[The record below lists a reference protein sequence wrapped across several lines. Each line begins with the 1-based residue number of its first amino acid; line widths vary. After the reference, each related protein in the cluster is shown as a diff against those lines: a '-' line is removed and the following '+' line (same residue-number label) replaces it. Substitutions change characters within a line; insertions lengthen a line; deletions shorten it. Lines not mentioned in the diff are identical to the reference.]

1 MENPDAAR
9 FCMRCATPI
18 AAADL
23 TGRRERRVV
32 SVMFADLVGFTGRSE
47 SLDVEDVERFLAPYQ
62 RLLRESVERTGGVV
76 AKFMGDGVM
85 ALFGAVVAHEDD
97 PERAV
102 RCGIA
107 ICEAVAAAETPGHD
121 RLRVRVGV
129 TTGEALVVI
138 GDGAAVDAVGDVVNT
153 AARLESAA
161 PAGGVLADER
171 TYRATNRSIMYEPVS
186 EITAKGKSQS
196 VPAWAAIAPR
206 SAVPEQARTQ
216 DVPLVGRGEELGRLW
231 AALARSRETPATQ
244 RVSIVGPPGIGKTR
258 LVRELGSRALQS
270 PDPVRWLRGRSLAY
284 GDGVAFWALGEMV
297 KDEAGILESD
307 QAEVAAHK
315 LRQAVDAVVGEYRE
329 REWVARHLRP
339 LVGLEAGASAPAEG
353 GRVEAFAAWRRFM
366 EALSEDCTTVLVFE
380 DMHWADEAL
389 LDFVDL
395 LVERAGMMP
404 LLVVCTA
411 RPELLDRRPD
421 WANDEA
427 ASTTITLAALSQ
439 DETTQFV
446 GELLGRTRQP
456 ADLVRSLL
464 LRSEGNPLYAQ
475 EYVRMLGDRGLLVHR
490 RGEWRL
496 TGEPA
501 EVPGSVY
508 GIIAARLD
516 TLSADEKRFVQ
527 DAAVIGRTAWVG
539 AISALSDTNPG
550 DAERLLHELERKQ
563 LVHRSRTSMAEGEV
577 ELSFDHALIRD
588 VAYSQIRR
596 PDRAQRHERAA
607 EWLERSQRGRDD
619 GAELLAYHYTTA
631 LGLRLEMG
639 ADTSSLSDRARAAL
653 IAAGRQADAVNG
665 YAAAARH
672 YAAAEAL
679 MPSDDPDRSQLVLA
693 HALAS
698 FRAGEADA
706 ADSLALAFEAQ
717 IAAGDWWLAA
727 EAAQLLGDW
736 NRESSGDLEQAER
749 WWREA
754 TRCAELS
761 GHDRVRVRVADGQA
775 SRLTEERRYA
785 EAIALAEQTMA
796 QAQRNGDWE
805 GFGLL
810 LVRGGYAR
818 MCSGDNSGIGLITRA
833 AEILAEHGSR
843 YVAWAYIDLSLA
855 LMMSGDLR
863 AGQRACDQA
872 FTWAE
877 RFGEARTVSDAESRR
892 AFFAYHAG
900 DWQNAR
906 EITNRYI
913 TTSNRWGA
921 GFGRWTHGLI
931 AIAEGD
937 DETVMADNEAM
948 SDINTPSARA
958 LNATLART
966 PGSESGR
973 GATEI
978 APPDNGR
985 DRGYRNWEIFAA
997 TELISDPSQYDQL
1010 LELADRMP
1018 DDNPWKHVF
1027 VAVTER
1033 RYVDAAG
1040 IFEQVGSLP
1049 LAAQARVLAADRAH
1063 QEGDAL
1069 EAERQARL
1077 ALDFYVQVAS
1087 HVLRGA
1093 DVGAVVGGRVNPKP

>member
-9 FCMRCATPI
+9 FCMRCATPL
-18 AAADL
+18 AGSYL
-23 TGRRERRVV
+23 PGRRERRVV
-32 SVMFADLVGFTGRSE
+32 SVLFADLVGFTGRSE
-47 SLDVEDVERFLAPYQ
+47 RLDVEDVEDLLAPYQ
-62 RLLRESVERTGGVV
+62 RLLRSSVERTGGVV

-97 PERAV
+97 PERAI

-107 ICEAVAAAETPGHD
+107 ICDAVAAENTSAND

-129 TTGEALVVI
+129 TTGEALVVM

-171 TYRATNRSIMYEPVS
+171 TYLATSRSIIYERVD
-186 EITAKGKSQS
+186 EITAKGKSQP
-196 VPAWAAIAPR
+196 VPAWVAIAPR

-216 DVPLVGRGEELGRLW
+216 DVRLVGRGEELGRLL
-231 AALARSRETPATQ
+231 ATLARVRQAPAAQ
-244 RVSIVGPPGIGKTR
+244 RVAIVGPPGIGKTR

-270 PDPVRWLRGRSLAY
+270 SGPVRWRRGRSLAY

-297 KDEAGILESD
+297 KDEAGILETD
-307 QAEVAAHK
+307 PADTAAQK
-315 LRQAVDAVVGEYRE
+315 LRQAVDAVVGEDRE

-339 LVGLEAGASAPAEG
+339 LVGLETGATASAEG
-353 GRVEAFAAWRRFM
+353 GRVEAFAAWRRFL
-366 EALSEDCTTVLVFE
+366 EALSEHRTTVLVFE
-380 DMHWADEAL
+380 DMHWADDAL
-389 LDFVDL
+389 LDFVDI
-395 LVERAGMMP
+395 LVERAGTVP

-421 WANDEA
+421 WAYDSA
-427 ASTTITLAALSQ
+427 ASTAITIAALSQ
-439 DETTQFV
+439 DETAQFV
-446 GELLGRTRQP
+446 AELLGRTP
-456 ADLVRSLL
+456 LPPHLVRSLL

-475 EYVRMLGDRGLLVHR
+475 EYVRMLGDRGLLVHS
-490 RGEWRL
+490 RGQWRL

-501 EVPGSVY
+501 EVPGSLY

-527 DAAVIGRTAWVG
+527 DAAVIGRIAWMG
-539 AISALSDTNPG
+539 AISAVSDGDPD
-550 DAERLLHELERKQ
+550 DAERLLRELERKQ
-563 LVHRSRTSMAEGEV
+563 LLHRARSSISDGEI

-596 PDRAQRHERAA
+596 PDRARRHERAA

-619 GAELLAYHYTTA
+619 GAELLAHHYTTA
-631 LGLRLEMG
+631 LGLRQEMG
-639 ADTSSLSDRARAAL
+639 ADTSSLSERARAAL
-653 IAAGRQADAVNG
+653 VAAGRQADAVNG

-679 MPSDDPDRSQLVLA
+679 TPSDDPERSHLVLA

-698 FRAGEADA
+698 FRAGETDA
-706 ADSLALAFEAQ
+706 AGSLALAFEAQ
-717 IAAGDWWLAA
+717 VDAGDWWLAA

-785 EAIALAEQTMA
+785 EAIALAEETMA
-796 QAQRNGDWE
+796 QAQRDGDWE

-818 MCSGDNSGIGLITRA
+818 MCSGDNRGIDLITRA
-833 AEILAEHGSR
+833 AGVLAEHGSR

-855 LMMSGDLR
+855 LMMSGDMR

-877 RFGEARTVSDAESRR
+877 RFGEARTVSDAEARR

-900 DWQNAR
+900 DWETAR

-931 AIAEGD
+931 AFAEGD
-937 DETVMADNEAM
+937 DDAVTADNKAM

-958 LNATLART
+958 LNATLGKA
-966 PGSESGR
+966 PGSASSG
-973 GATEI
+973 ALTEVA
-978 APPDNGR
+978 APENGR
-985 DRGYRNWEIFAA
+985 HRGYRNWEIFAA
-997 TELISDPSQYDQL
+997 AELIPDPSRYDQL
-1010 LELADRMP
+1010 LELAGRMP
-1018 DDNPWKHVF
+1018 DDNRWKHAF
-1027 VAVTER
+1027 FAVSER
-1033 RYVDAAG
+1033 RYVDAAD

-1049 LAAQARVLAADRAH
+1049 LAAQARALAADQARR
-1063 QEGDAL
+1063 QGDSA
-1069 EAERQARL
+1069 ETERQARL
-1077 ALDFYVQVAS
+1077 ALGFYVQVGATHYAEQAS
-1087 HVLRGA
+1087 ALLPTAG
-1093 DVGAVVGGRVNPKP
+1093 